1 MVRYKGILE
10 QYFVELKDFYKFNSS
25 TGLAT
30 AELSFRPFLDNFFA
44 NLCSYFGS
52 NIQRIFEPRNQGKYG
67 RPDWAFT
74 DSNTMGVYGYVEAK
88 GLSPEENINV
98 EEYKSQVEKYLNLG
112 NPVLLTDGI
121 EFVYY
126 DVDGSADSFELFQ
139 KPVNWEEP
147 EYNLQTLERFQKF
160 FSKIGFRTIPEQ
172 MVITELSTRAKLLC
186 TDLLELLN
194 LEEDEAES
202 KSELTTI
209 RTLKRLWDIAANNL
223 DASLSDDRTFAG
235 FISQIL
241 AFGLLYA
248 HRFIND
254 EKFSPSLK

>member
-25 TGLAT
+25 TWLAT

-98 EEYKSQVEKYLNLG
+98 EEYKS
-112 NPVLLTDGI
+112 
-121 EFVYY
+121 
-126 DVDGSADSFELFQ
+126 
-139 KPVNWEEP
+139 
-147 EYNLQTLERFQKF
+147 R
-160 FSKIGFRTIPEQ
+160 
-172 MVITELSTRAKLLC
+172 
-186 TDLLELLN
+186 
-194 LEEDEAES
+194 
-202 KSELTTI
+202 
-209 RTLKRLWDIAANNL
+209 
-223 DASLSDDRTFAG
+223 
-235 FISQIL
+235 
-241 AFGLLYA
+241 
-248 HRFIND
+248 
-254 EKFSPSLK
+254 